1 MKQVNR
7 VLGALLSV
15 ALLLAGLLVVVEVI
29 AFRVSG
35 TPVMVDWRTAYGWA
49 GRHAWQDGT
58 IRTSCAL
65 LILVGL
71 LLLALE
77 LKPQRPSRLRVASDL
92 TDAAYTRRGVA
103 AFVRSAVG
111 EVEGIERPRVKVR
124 WRAVR
129 VSARTSGLK
138 IHPAGALREQVVL
151 VAQSRL
157 DELELAP
164 APGLAVR
171 VKPGRS

>member
-1 MKQVNR
+1 VKQVNR
-7 VLGALLSV
+7 VLGALLSLG
-15 ALLLAGLLVVVEVI
+15 LLLGGLLVVVEVI

-35 TPVMVDWRTAYGWA
+35 TPAIVDWRAGYDWA

-58 IRTSCAL
+58 VRTSCAL

-103 AFVRSAVG
+103 AFVRTAVG
-111 EVEGIERPRVKVR
+111 EVEGIERPQVKVR
-124 WRAVR
+124 RRAVR

-138 IHPAGALREQVVL
+138 IHPAEALRDQAL
-151 VAQSRL
+151 QRAQSRL
-157 DELELAP
+157 NELELTP
-164 APGLAVR
+164 APDLEVR
-171 VKPGRS
+171 VKPGRG